1 MTSCL
6 DFPVTAGHK
15 RDSHCTVAPLMAHD
29 EANVFT
35 LEPGE
40 TKEMTRYLTE
50 PGELIFGCHQ
60 TGHYAAG
67 MLGTLT
73 VES

>member
-1 MTSCL
+1 
-6 DFPVTAGHK
+6 
-15 RDSHCTVAPLMAHD
+15 MAHD

>member
-1 MTSCL
+1 MTDRRPRHEPNAFS
-6 DFPVTAGHK
+6 
-15 RDSHCTVAPLMAHD
+15 
-29 EANVFT
+29 

-40 TKEMTRYLTE
+40 TKEMTWHLTE

-60 TGHYAAG
+60 TGHHAAG

-73 VES
+73 VAG